1 MRLLFVADGRSA
13 ITNNWISYFIDHGHE
28 VHLVSSF
35 PAEPALELASLHVLP
50 LAFGAAAATGSGGGN
65 SSMLKRLTTAG
76 MRTRIRQW
84 LGPLTL
90 PQAAEKLDEIIRQ
103 VKPDLVHA
111 LRIPYEGMLAASVA
125 SDVPLLVSVWGN
137 DFTLHART
145 TPLMRLYTRR
155 TMQRADALLAD
166 CWRDIRL
173 AGEWGF
179 PPERPRQVL
188 PGAGGIQL
196 GTFYPPKQPAAEPVV
211 INPRG
216 MRAYV
221 RNDTFFKAL
230 PLVVTTRP
238 EVRVLCPSMQGDPQ
252 AEKWINQL
260 KLGPYVKLLPYQS
273 REQMAELFRQAQ
285 VAVSPS
291 EHDGTPNTLLEA
303 MACGAFPVAGDIE
316 SVREWLVD
324 GENALLVDPASPRSL
339 AEAILRAL
347 EDAGLRA
354 AAAKSNRQLIIERAE
369 YGRVMAEAESFY
381 AQVVGKKR
389 G

>member
-1 MRLLFVADGRSA
+1 MRLLYVADGRSA
-13 ITNNWISYFIDHGHE
+13 ITINWVGYFIKQGHE

-35 PAEPALELASLHVLP
+35 PAEPELELASLQVLP
-50 LAFGAAAATGSGGGN
+50 LAFSGAASSSRGGK
-65 SSMLKRLTTAG
+65 SSLLKQLTTAG
-76 MRTRIRQW
+76 MRTKVRQW

-90 PQAAEKLDEIIRQ
+90 PSAAEELDRIIQ
-103 VKPDLVHA
+103 KVKPDLVHA
-111 LRIPYEGMLAASVA
+111 LRIPYEGMVAAETKPDA
-125 SDVPLLVSVWGN
+125 PLLLSVWGN

-155 TMQRADALLAD
+155 SMQRTNALLAD
-166 CWRDIRL
+166 CRRDIRL
-173 AGEWGF
+173 AGDWGF
-179 PPERPRQVL
+179 SPQRPRRVL
-188 PGAGGIQL
+188 PGAGGIQMDV
-196 GTFYPPKQPAAEPVV
+196 FYPSKQPAFEPVV

-230 PLVVTTRP
+230 PLVITNYP
-238 EVRVLCPSMQGDPQ
+238 EVRILCPTMQGERQ
-252 AEKWINQL
+252 AEKWVSQL
-260 KLGPYVKLLPYQS
+260 NLEPYVQLLPFQS
-273 REQMAELFRQAQ
+273 REQMAELFRKAQ

-303 MACGAFPVAGDIE
+303 MACGCFPVAGDIE

-324 GENALLVDPASPRSL
+324 GENALLVDPGDPQAL

-347 EDAGLRA
+347 NDAELRA
-354 AAAKSNRQLIIERAE
+354 AAAKRNQQLIIERVE

-381 AQVVGKKR
+381 AQVVEGI
-389 G
+389 GG